1 MLFFVF
7 QKLYVVLFLTLQ
19 FDFFH
24 DNANGLSLYILVYI
38 GYKGYTSTVLENMV
52 YLIGHFE

>member
-24 DNANGLSLYILVYI
+24 DNANGLSLNI
-38 GYKGYTSTVLENMV
+38 YKASTVWENMV